1 MAILSEVEELD
12 DRSSSS
18 SARSSSSLSALAD
31 GYGEG
36 DTSGSSLVVVV
47 GGSFVIS
54 IVR

>member
-18 SARSSSSLSALAD
+18 SVRSSSSLSALAD

-36 DTSGSSLVVVV
+36 DISDSSLVVV
-47 GGSFVIS
+47 GGGFFVIS
-54 IVR
+54 IVQ